1 MYKIDIRIG
10 KSKRSLFVVGDN
22 IDQEEIGIIGSAL
35 TDYLKDHISIT
46 TVTSLKENHIDR
58 IMSETDPEI
67 QRSMIVEN
75 ESIFINEIC
84 LLKERIDIIKS
95 VCASI

>member
-1 MYKIDIRIG
+1 MYKIDIKIG

-58 IMSETDPEI
+58 IMSEADPEI

-84 LLKERIDIIKS
+84 VLKERIDIIKS